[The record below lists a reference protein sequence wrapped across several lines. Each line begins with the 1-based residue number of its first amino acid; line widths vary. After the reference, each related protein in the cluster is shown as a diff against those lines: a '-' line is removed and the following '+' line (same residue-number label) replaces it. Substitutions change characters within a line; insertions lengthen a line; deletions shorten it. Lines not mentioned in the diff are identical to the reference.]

1 MEREKTSEK
10 NIILITID
18 CLRGDHLHCMGYPK
32 NITPT
37 LDNLAANG
45 ILFKTAIANAP
56 YTPYSV
62 PSFLTSTLPPIK
74 KGNKKTITEVLK
86 KNGYSTATFNPN
98 PIILS
103 SIAVPG
109 SRLDKDFDCYDLM
122 LSNVKRYGLVIEE
135 TRQVLMKYLRLGLKE
150 KSVIY
155 KIIYFLYDIAI
166 KSFPT
171 ILSPKQHH
179 YIPLAEELN
188 KHAINW
194 IKNQKNKYFL
204 WLHYMDVHEPY
215 APPNYENQK
224 ELMYLIAKYRD
235 FPNMLTKNEIQKL
248 INLYD
253 LEIKYTDKAINSFI
267 QELKKMGHYDNSII
281 IISADHGDAFGEHD
295 TLGHGGKFRAQLY
308 EEVIHV
314 PLIISGHN
322 KKGITIDRQVQLLGL
337 APTICELI
345 NIQSPPHFFGKS
357 FFAKT
362 QEKGMIAN
370 SSACIAYRT
379 KKYKFIINKLDN
391 KEKELY
397 DLENDPEEKRNI
409 YKNNRIVADRQ
420 ESEMLNLLEK
430 EKKKRNLMDIKL
442 NFK

>member
-1 MEREKTSEK
+1 
-10 NIILITID
+10 
-18 CLRGDHLHCMGYPK
+18 
-32 NITPT
+32 
-37 LDNLAANG
+37 LDKLAADG
-45 ILFKTAIANAP
+45 ILFNTAIANAP
-56 YTPYSV
+56 YTPFSV
-62 PSFLTSTLPPIK
+62 PSFLTSTLPPIR

-86 KNGYSTATFNPN
+86 KHGYTTATFNPN

-109 SRLDKDFDCYDLM
+109 SRLDKDFDYYDLM
-122 LSNVKRYGLVIEE
+122 LSNMKRYGLVIEE
-135 TRQVLMKYLRLGLKE
+135 TRQVLMKYLRLGLNE
-150 KSVIY
+150 KSTIY
-155 KIIYFLYDIAI
+155 KIIYLLYDMAI

-179 YIPLAEELN
+179 YIPLAEDLN

-194 IKNQKNKYFL
+194 VKNQKNKFFL

-215 APPNYENQK
+215 APPNYENHK
-224 ELMYLIAKYRD
+224 ELMYLTAKYRD

-253 LEIKYTDKAINSFI
+253 LEIKYTDRALNVFI
-267 QELKKMGHYDNSII
+267 QELKKLNHYDNSII
-281 IISADHGDAFGEHD
+281 IISADHGDAFGEHG

-314 PLIISGHN
+314 PLIISGLN

-337 APTICELI
+337 APTICELV
-345 NIQSPPHFFGKS
+345 NIQPPPHFFGKS
-357 FFAKT
+357 FFDKI

-379 KKYKFIINKLDN
+379 KKYKFIINKIDN

-397 DLENDPEEKRNI
+397 DLENDPGEKKNI
-409 YKNNRIVADRQ
+409 YYNNKKLGDRL
-420 ESEMLNLLEK
+420 ESEMLNLLEN
-430 EKKKRNLMDIKL
+430 EKKKRKLLDIKL
-442 NFK
+442 NLK